1 MKLASLVP
9 AWHRAPPSQFDQ
21 AQDPLDVEISL
32 IPKYILSPRVGL
44 HLGYEVHFIKEG
56 YQGLVDGGDNI
67 VKAEWASVSG
77 IIHRGG
83 TIIGSARFA
92 FLLWL
97 WL

>member
-1 MKLASLVP
+1 M
-9 AWHRAPPSQFDQ
+9 
-21 AQDPLDVEISL
+21 
-32 IPKYILSPRVGL
+32 GL

-83 TIIGSARFA
+83 TVIGSARSLFSISHLLSLLILFFPNFA
-92 FLLWL
+92 SSYKYMSM
-97 WL
+97 